1 MQPYW
6 MDPHFFRQPP
16 RRFRKIH
23 LDFHNSQHI
32 PRIGERFDADE
43 FGDTLL
49 AGNVD
54 AVVVFA
60 KDMHG
65 YFYYPSESG
74 PMHPGLDFDL
84 MGAQIAACRKR
95 EIWSSTSALVG

>member
-1 MQPYW
+1 MSTSLGHGITQLYAPKESPMQPYW
-6 MDPHFFRQPP
+6 IDPHFFNQPP

-32 PRIGERFDADE
+32 HRIGERFDADE

-65 YFYYPSESG
+65 YFYPSE
-74 PMHPGLDFDL
+74 
-84 MGAQIAACRKR
+84 KR
-95 EIWSSTSALVG
+95 TNPPRLRF